1 MVRLS
6 LVTGFLLAIATG
18 LHAPT
23 ISEAAEAST
32 TAVPAANTQNDDVK
46 QFVSVVLAETEDFWG
61 ATFKAGGSTYE
72 EPKLVLFT
80 GFIATA
86 CGAVSGTSYC
96 AADHK
101 IYLDPA
107 FPELRQIGST
117 GDFAK
122 ALIVAREVAYHVQT
136 ISGVP
141 HQLVAN
147 GDQQAAIIRSEQV
160 ELQADCFAGLWSR
173 YVQDKGLLEDTDL
186 TEATE
191 LLRSLGDDQAAN
203 ASKDATAKRYGTS
216 EQRLR
221 WFDRGLGGKAIADC
235 NTFANP
241 L

>member
-6 LVTGFLLAIATG
+6 LVTASLLAIVTG

-32 TAVPAANTQNDDVK
+32 AAMSAPNARNDDVK
-46 QFVSVVLAETEDFWG
+46 QFFSVILAETEDFWG
-61 ATFKAGGSTYE
+61 AKFKAEGSTYE

-96 AADHK
+96 AADHR

-107 FPELRQIGST
+107 FSELREIGLT

-122 ALIVAREVAYHVQT
+122 ALIVAREVGHHVQN
-136 ISGVP
+136 ISEVP
-141 HQLVAN
+141 HLAVTD
-147 GDQQAAIIRSEQV
+147 GSQQAAIIRSEQV

-173 YVQDKGLLEDTDL
+173 YVWDQHLLEDTDL
-186 TEATE
+186 TTARD
-191 LLRSLGDDQAAN
+191 LLRSLGDDQPTN
-203 ASKDATAKRYGTS
+203 APRNSTAKRYGTS
-216 EQRLR
+216 EQRIR
-221 WFDRGLGGKAIADC
+221 WYDRGFAGNAIADC

>member
-1 MVRLS
+1 MVTAS
-6 LVTGFLLAIATG
+6 LLAIATG
-18 LHAPT
+18 LHFPT

-32 TAVPAANTQNDDVK
+32 SAPAANASDDNVK
-46 QFVSVVLAETEDFWG
+46 QLLSVVLAETEDFWG

-107 FPELRQIGST
+107 FPELREIGLT
-117 GDFAK
+117 GDFTK
-122 ALIVAREVAYHVQT
+122 ALIVAREVGHHVQNIAAVSPPAVT
-136 ISGVP
+136 DGN
-141 HQLVAN
+141 QE
-147 GDQQAAIIRSEQV
+147 AAIIRSEQV
-160 ELQADCFAGLWSR
+160 ELQADCFAGLWSH
-173 YVQDKGLLEDTDL
+173 YVWDKGLLEDTDL
-186 TEATE
+186 TQARD
-191 LLRSLGDDQAAN
+191 LLRSLADDQAAN
-203 ASKDATAKRYGTS
+203 AARNSTAKRYGTS
-216 EQRLR
+216 EQRIR
-221 WFDRGLGGKAIADC
+221 WYDRGLAGKAIADC